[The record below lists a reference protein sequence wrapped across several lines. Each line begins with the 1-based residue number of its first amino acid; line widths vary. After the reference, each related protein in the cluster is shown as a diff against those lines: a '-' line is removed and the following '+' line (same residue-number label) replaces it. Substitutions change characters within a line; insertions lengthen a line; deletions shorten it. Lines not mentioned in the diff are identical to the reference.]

1 MGFMIIY
8 NIYNQNKDFR
18 EYVSRYCRKH
28 HVSVDEALQHKL
40 VQEVGY
46 QYMQREGGAL

>member
-8 NIYNQNKDFR
+8 NLYNHNKDFR
-18 EYVSRYCRKH
+18 KYVSRYCRKH

-40 VQEVGY
+40 VQEVGL
-46 QYMQREGGAL
+46 QYMKGERVAQ